1 MNHYAGIRQTPYAP
15 FTKLAVRLANT
26 RYSFLNTN
34 VMNCHMK
41 EVYHREMPHFLQ
53 TITVSTEDLRFLL
66 PQEMLQ
72 AIHQLPAEER
82 NPSA

>member
-1 MNHYAGIRQTPYAP
+1 
-15 FTKLAVRLANT
+15 
-26 RYSFLNTN
+26 
-34 VMNCHMK
+34 MNCHMK